1 MTALGRSESV
11 GFPSVR
17 TDGRSVEGAPRSR
30 RIARDRPLLYHARV
44 LRPDP
49 SATFLLRLLG
59 AGVCWL
65 LGAFPILAGLG
76 LLETDKPI
84 EPLAIPFAILFGLVF
99 VALGAA
105 LVFHPLRALA
115 RSRGAKTWKQAL
127 TLGAGLLAARGN
139 ARSAGAAAGIGIL
152 GIACIANTAG
162 ASLPFLGNRA
172 TLASAV
178 NIEFITIHAFPFLV
192 VALGFATHARGAAR
206 AVSALV
212 ALMIATAYAVLAWA
226 YGGGLIGLGWLVYLL
241 VPNLLVFA
249 RADKSLESITLAIS
263 RWAIKFALFMMV
275 AGIVGGGEQTAAA
288 TVAVGAGYFTLL
300 ALVELLRLPEVPLD
314 LARAVARET

>member
-1 MTALGRSESV
+1 V
-11 GFPSVR
+11 PS
-17 TDGRSVEGAPRSR
+17 
-30 RIARDRPLLYHARV
+30 
-44 LRPDP
+44 PDP
-49 SATFLLRLLG
+49 SVAFLLRLLG
-59 AGVCWL
+59 ACVCWL

-76 LLETDKPI
+76 VLETDKPI

-127 TLGAGLLAARGN
+127 KLGAGLLTTRGT
-139 ARSAGAAAGIGIL
+139 ARSVSAAAGVGIL

-162 ASLPFLGNRA
+162 AAIPFLGNRD

-192 VALGFATHARGAAR
+192 VAVGFLLNTRGLARI
-206 AVSALV
+206 VSGLV
-212 ALMIATAYAVLAWA
+212 TLMISIAYAVLAWA
-226 YGGGLIGLGWLVYLL
+226 YGGGLSGIGWLVYLL

-249 RADKSLESITLAIS
+249 RADKSIESVTLAIS
-263 RWAIKFALFMMV
+263 RWALKFALFMIV
-275 AGIVGGGEQTAAA
+275 AGIVGGGGKTAAV
-288 TVAVGAGYFTLL
+288 TVAVGADYFTLL

-314 LARAVARET
+314 LARAVARES

>member
-1 MTALGRSESV
+1 
-11 GFPSVR
+11 
-17 TDGRSVEGAPRSR
+17 
-30 RIARDRPLLYHARV
+30 V

-49 SATFLLRLLG
+49 SATFLLRFLG

-115 RSRGAKTWKQAL
+115 RGRGAKTWKQAL
-127 TLGAGLLAARGN
+127 TLGAGLLATRGS
-139 ARSAGAAAGIGIL
+139 ARSVGAAAGVGTL
-152 GIACIANTAG
+152 GIACMANTAG
-162 ASLPFLGNRA
+162 AAIPFLGNRA

-192 VALGFATHARGAAR
+192 VAVGFLLSTRGVARIIAG
-206 AVSALV
+206 LV
-212 ALMIATAYAVLAWA
+212 TLMTATAYAVLAWA
-226 YGGGLIGLGWLVYLL
+226 YGDGPVGIGWLVYLL
-241 VPNLLVFA
+241 VPNVLVFA
-249 RADKSLESITLAIS
+249 RADKSIESVTLAIS

-300 ALVELLRLPEVPLD
+300 ALVELLRLPEVPLE
-314 LARAVARET
+314 LARAAARET